1 MYVSVLC
8 SVGPAAPPSGRSGQC
23 TSVRLVAGCGSH
35 VVCVP
40 RPTLLL
46 ENYQP
51 WLDLKVHSK
60 VDASIAEVL
69 KLRGFTSEM
78 LL

>member
-1 MYVSVLC
+1 MDWMEAEVMLTSEVVKCGQPRCVQEANNKSKHLTVS
-8 SVGPAAPPSGRSGQC
+8 
-23 TSVRLVAGCGSH
+23 
-35 VVCVP
+35 

-60 VDASIAEVL
+60 VDASIAEVPQW
-69 KLRGFTSEM
+69 
-78 LL
+78 

>member
-1 MYVSVLC
+1 MLCVL
-8 SVGPAAPPSGRSGQC
+8 
-23 TSVRLVAGCGSH
+23 
-35 VVCVP
+35 

-60 VDASIAEVL
+60 VDASIAEVISRSVYL
-69 KLRGFTSEM
+69 ENAEQRILRTQSM
-78 LL
+78 VTVC